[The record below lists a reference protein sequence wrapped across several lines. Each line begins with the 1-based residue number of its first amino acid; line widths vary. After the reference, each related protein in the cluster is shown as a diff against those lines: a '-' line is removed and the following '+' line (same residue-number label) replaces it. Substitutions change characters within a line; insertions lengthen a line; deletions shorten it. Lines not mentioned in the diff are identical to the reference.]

1 MSERENNARGNILQ
15 PNSENIISMWH
26 QDSENQVPLW
36 KCKQIPSRSG
46 CISNSTFKGKYVLC
60 LLLQQN
66 QHNSIYFTLWHFE
79 LAWVQKFST
88 STYIT
93 KLHSKFISSST
104 TCMNSFFVLFVAVSA
119 SLSLMKF
126 HSAFPAVHEH
136 HSTTTALVSE
146 TLKEN
151 VKHWLT

>member
-1 MSERENNARGNILQ
+1 MQEETFCSPTVKISLVRDTKIQKTKCHFENANKFLHVLVAFPILPLKGSMSCACFFNRTNITVF
-15 PNSENIISMWH
+15 IS
-26 QDSENQVPLW
+26 L
-36 KCKQIPSRSG
+36 
-46 CISNSTFKGKYVLC
+46 
-60 LLLQQN
+60 
-66 QHNSIYFTLWHFE
+66 LWHFE